1 VRYNALDTAPE
12 AKEQKGYTH
21 AMNRIPP
28 SQKIGKKMEEL
39 LKQGLGGDAD
49 VTSLVIRLGI
59 ERVVQEMVE
68 QEVTDHLEREHY
80 QRRRP
85 EQEHRGY
92 RNGYVPGRIRTAE
105 GEIVVQVPQVRDAPE
120 TYRSQLM
127 TFFRGN
133 SDVLERLAVEM
144 YARGLSTRDI
154 EDALEEATG
163 DRLLSRT
170 AVSQITEVLW
180 DEYEAFAERDLSG
193 FEVEYLFLDA
203 VYESLRQQGGGK
215 EGVLSAWAICA
226 DGRKVMLH
234 LALGNKESY
243 PNWLE
248 FLRDMVRRGL
258 QTPVMVTTDGA
269 PGLIRAVEEVFPNSL
284 RQRCL
289 AHKTRNVTDKVPDSV
304 RAEIK
309 NAVRAAYYAPNR
321 EVANMI
327 AADVLKTYQGTY
339 PAAMRSFQDD
349 WEASIA
355 YLRCPAI
362 HHKRIRTTNLLERS
376 FVEERRRTRTIP
388 RFFSEKSCLK
398 LVFATLWRAS
408 QRWQGVRMSEIERQQ
423 LKLLRREL
431 GQLADA
437 QQEAVDFKTG
447 QRAA

>member
-1 VRYNALDTAPE
+1 MIRTE
-12 AKEQKGYTH
+12 ASKEQKGYSH
-21 AMNRIPP
+21 AMQMIPP
-28 SQKIGKKMEEL
+28 SQKIRKKTEDL
-39 LKQGLGGDAD
+39 LDQGLDGDGD
-49 VTSLVIRLGI
+49 VTSLIVRLGI

-68 QEVTDHLEREHY
+68 QEVTDYLERGYYE
-80 QRRRP
+80 RREP

-92 RNGYVPGRIRTAE
+92 RNGYEPGRMRTAE
-105 GEIVVQVPQVRDAPE
+105 GEIVVQVPQVREAPQ

-127 TFFRGN
+127 IFLRGN

-180 DEYEAFAERDLSG
+180 DEYEEFTERDLSG

-203 VYESLRQQGGGK
+203 IYESLRQQGGGK
-215 EGVLSAWAICA
+215 EGILAAWAICA

-248 FLRDMVRRGL
+248 FLRDLIKRGL
-258 QTPVMVTTDGA
+258 QAPVLVTTDGA
-269 PGLIRAVEEVFPNSL
+269 PGLIRAVEEIFPNSL

-309 NAVRAAYYAPNR
+309 NAVRSAYYAPNR
-321 EVANMI
+321 EVADMI
-327 AADVLKTYQGTY
+327 AAEVLQTYQSEY
-339 PAAMRSFQDD
+339 PTAMRSFQDD
-349 WEASIA
+349 WEASVA

-376 FVEERRRTRTIP
+376 FLEERRRTRSIP

-408 QRWQGVRMSEIERQQ
+408 QRWQCVKMSQIERQQ
-423 LKLLRREL
+423 LRLLRRDL
-431 GQLADA
+431 GQLADDKRDTV
-437 QQEAVDFKTG
+437 EFKPG
-447 QRAA
+447 RLAA

>member
-1 VRYNALDTAPE
+1 MLLTRPLT

-21 AMNRIPP
+21 AMNRVPP
-28 SQKIGKKMEEL
+28 SQKIGKQFEQLMN
-39 LKQGLGGDAD
+39 QGLDGEED
-49 VTSLVIRLGI
+49 VTSMVVRLGI
-59 ERVVQEMVE
+59 ERLVQEMVE
-68 QEVTDHLEREHY
+68 QEVTDYLERGHY
-80 QRRRP
+80 ERRRP

-92 RNGYVPGRIRTAE
+92 RNGYEPGRMRTAE
-105 GEIVVQVPQVRDAPE
+105 GEIVVQVPQVRDAPA
-120 TYRSQLM
+120 TYRSRLM
-127 TFFRGN
+127 VFLRGN

-193 FEVEYLFLDA
+193 FDVEYLFLDA

-215 EGVLSAWAICA
+215 EGVMCAWAICA
-226 DGRKVMLH
+226 DKRKVMLH

-243 PNWLE
+243 ANWLE

-258 QTPVMVTTDGA
+258 QTPVQITTDGA
-269 PGLIRAVEEVFPNSL
+269 PGLMRAVEEVFPNSL

-289 AHKTRNVTDKVPDSV
+289 AHKTRNVTDKVPDSA

-321 EVANMI
+321 EVADTI
-327 AADVLKTYQGTY
+327 AADVLRTYQRDY

-349 WEASIA
+349 WEACVA
-355 YLRCPAI
+355 YLRCPAT

-376 FVEERRRTRTIP
+376 FLEERRRTRTIP

-408 QRWQGVRMSEIERQQ
+408 QRWQGVRMTEIERQQ

-431 GQLADA
+431 GLLPDGTQDAVGLKTQRLAA
-437 QQEAVDFKTG
+437 
-447 QRAA
+447 

>member
-1 VRYNALDTAPE
+1 MLLIRPLT

-21 AMNRIPP
+21 AMHRIPP
-28 SQKIGKKMEEL
+28 SQKIGKKAEDL
-39 LKQGLGGDAD
+39 LKQGLDGEAD
-49 VTSLVIRLGI
+49 VTSLVVRLGI

-68 QEVTDHLEREHY
+68 QEVTDYLERDHY

-92 RNGYVPGRIRTAE
+92 RNGYEPGRIRTAE

-120 TYRSQLM
+120 TYRSRLM
-127 TFFRGN
+127 AFLRGN

-215 EGVLSAWAICA
+215 EGVMCAWAICA

-234 LALGNKESY
+234 LALGHKESY
-243 PNWLE
+243 ANWLD
-248 FLRDMVRRGL
+248 FLRDMVGRGL
-258 QTPVMVTTDGA
+258 QTPVQVTTDGS
-269 PGLIRAVEEVFPNSL
+269 PGLMRAVEEVFPHSL

-289 AHKTRNVTDKVPDSV
+289 AHKTRNVTGKVPDSV

-321 EVANMI
+321 EVADMI
-327 AADVLKTYQGTY
+327 AADVLKTYQRDY

-349 WEASIA
+349 WEACVA

-376 FVEERRRTRTIP
+376 FLEERRRTRTIP

-408 QRWQGVRMSEIERQQ
+408 ERWQGVRMSEIERQQ

-431 GQLADA
+431 GLLPDGTQDAVGLKAQRLAA
-437 QQEAVDFKTG
+437 
-447 QRAA
+447 

>member
-1 VRYNALDTAPE
+1 M
-12 AKEQKGYTH
+12 H
-21 AMNRIPP
+21 RIPP
-28 SQKIGKKMEEL
+28 SQKIRKKLEEL
-39 LKQGLGGDAD
+39 LSQGLDGDGD
-49 VTSLVIRLGI
+49 VTTIVFRLGV
-59 ERVVQEMVE
+59 ERLVQELVE
-68 QEVTDHLEREHY
+68 QEVTDYLGRDHY

-85 EQEHRGY
+85 EQDHRGY
-92 RNGYVPGRIRTAE
+92 RNGYEPGRIRTAE

-120 TYRSQLM
+120 TYRSRLM
-127 TFFRGN
+127 SFLRGH

-170 AVSQITEVLW
+170 AVSQLTEVLW

-203 VYESLRQQGGGK
+203 AYESLRQQGGGK
-215 EGVLSAWAICA
+215 EGVLVAWAICA

-234 LALGNKESY
+234 LALGNNESY

-248 FLRDMVRRGL
+248 FLRDLVRRGL
-258 QTPVMVTTDGA
+258 RTPVLVATDGA
-269 PGLIRAVEEVFPNSL
+269 PGLIRAVEGIFPHSL

-289 AHKTRNVTDKVPDSV
+289 AHRTRNVTDKVPDTV

-309 NAVRAAYYAPNR
+309 NAVRAAYYAPTR
-321 EVANMI
+321 DVVDMTAAN
-327 AADVLKTYQGTY
+327 VLETYQDRY
-339 PAAMRSFQDD
+339 PSAMRSFQDD
-349 WEASIA
+349 WDVCVA

-376 FVEERRRTRTIP
+376 FLEQRRRTKVVP
-388 RFFSEKSCLK
+388 RFFTEKSCLK
-398 LVFATLWRAS
+398 LVFATLWQAS
-408 QRWQGVRMSEIERQQ
+408 QRWQGVRMSEVERQQ

-431 GQLADA
+431 GLLTDDKQDTIALQAR
-437 QQEAVDFKTG
+437 QF
-447 QRAA
+447 AA

>member
-1 VRYNALDTAPE
+1 
-12 AKEQKGYTH
+12 
-21 AMNRIPP
+21 
-28 SQKIGKKMEEL
+28 
-39 LKQGLGGDAD
+39 
-49 VTSLVIRLGI
+49 
-59 ERVVQEMVE
+59 
-68 QEVTDHLEREHY
+68 
-80 QRRRP
+80 
-85 EQEHRGY
+85 
-92 RNGYVPGRIRTAE
+92 
-105 GEIVVQVPQVRDAPE
+105 
-120 TYRSQLM
+120 
-127 TFFRGN
+127 
-133 SDVLERLAVEM
+133 M

-215 EGVLSAWAICA
+215 EGLMCAWAICA
-226 DGRKVMLH
+226 DGRKAMLH

-243 PNWLE
+243 ANWLE
-248 FLRDMVRRGL
+248 FLRDMVKRGL
-258 QTPVMVTTDGA
+258 QTPVLVTTDGA
-269 PGLIRAVEEVFPNSL
+269 PGLMRAVEEIFPNSL

-289 AHKTRNVTDKVPDSV
+289 AHKTRNVTDKVPDSA

-321 EVANMI
+321 EVADMI
-327 AADVLKTYQGTY
+327 AADVLKTYQRDY

-349 WEASIA
+349 WEACVA

-376 FVEERRRTRTIP
+376 FLEERRRTRTIP

-398 LVFATLWRAS
+398 LAFATLWRAS
-408 QRWQGVRMSEIERQQ
+408 QRWQGVRMSGIERQQ

-431 GQLADA
+431 GLQPDGTQDAAGFKAQRLAA
-437 QQEAVDFKTG
+437 
-447 QRAA
+447 

>member
-1 VRYNALDTAPE
+1 M
-12 AKEQKGYTH
+12 H
-21 AMNRIPP
+21 RIPP
-28 SQKIGKKMEEL
+28 SQKIGKKFEQLMN
-39 LKQGLGGDAD
+39 QGLDGEED
-49 VTSLVIRLGI
+49 VTSMVVRLGI

-68 QEVTDHLEREHY
+68 QEVTDYLERGHY

-92 RNGYVPGRIRTAE
+92 RNGYEPGRIRTAE

-120 TYRSQLM
+120 TYRSRLM
-127 TFFRGN
+127 TFLRGN

-215 EGVLSAWAICA
+215 EGVMCAWAICA
-226 DGRKVMLH
+226 DGRKAMLH

-243 PNWLE
+243 ANWLE

-258 QTPVMVTTDGA
+258 QAPVQTTTDGA
-269 PGLIRAVEEVFPNSL
+269 PGVIRAVEEVFPNSL

-289 AHKTRNVTDKVPDSV
+289 AHKTRNVTDKIPNGA
-304 RAEIK
+304 RAEVK

-321 EVANMI
+321 EVADMI
-327 AADVLKTYQGTY
+327 AADVLKTYQSVY

-349 WEASIA
+349 WEACVA

-376 FVEERRRTRTIP
+376 FLEERRRTRTIP

-408 QRWQGVRMSEIERQQ
+408 QRWQGVRMTEIERQQ

-431 GQLADA
+431 GQLADDEQDKVELNA
-437 QQEAVDFKTG
+437 
-447 QRAA
+447 RRIAA

>member
-1 VRYNALDTAPE
+1 MPLIRTRTS
-12 AKEQKGYTH
+12 KGQKGYSH
-21 AMNRIPP
+21 AMHRIPP
-28 SQKIGKKMEEL
+28 SQKIRKKMEEL
-39 LKQGLGGDAD
+39 LDQGLDGDRD
-49 VTSLVIRLGI
+49 VTTIVFRLGV
-59 ERVVQEMVE
+59 ERLVQELVE
-68 QEVTDHLEREHY
+68 QEVTDYLERDHY
-80 QRRRP
+80 ERRQP

-92 RNGYVPGRIRTAE
+92 RNGYEPGRIRTAE

-120 TYRSQLM
+120 TYRSRLM
-127 TFFRGN
+127 SFLRGH

-170 AVSQITEVLW
+170 AVSQVTDVLW
-180 DEYEAFAERDLSG
+180 DEYEAFAERDLSS

-203 VYESLRQQGGGK
+203 VYESLREQGGGK
-215 EGVLSAWAICA
+215 EGVLAAWAICA

-248 FLRDMVRRGL
+248 FLRDLVRRGL
-258 QTPVMVTTDGA
+258 RTPVLVATDGA
-269 PGLIRAVEEVFPNSL
+269 PGLIAAVEEVFPNSL

-289 AHKTRNVTDKVPDSV
+289 AHKTRNVTDKVPDTV

-309 NAVRAAYYAPNR
+309 NAVRAAYYAPTR
-321 EVANMI
+321 EVADMI
-327 AADVLKTYQGTY
+327 AATVLETYQDRY
-339 PAAMRSFQDD
+339 PSAMRSFQDD
-349 WEASIA
+349 WEACVA

-376 FVEERRRTRTIP
+376 FLEQRRRTKVIP
-388 RFFSEKSCLK
+388 RFFTEKSCLK

-408 QRWQGVRMSEIERQQ
+408 QRWQGVRMSEVERQQ

-431 GQLADA
+431 GLLTDDKPDTISLQSR
-437 QQEAVDFKTG
+437 QF
-447 QRAA
+447 AA

>member
-1 VRYNALDTAPE
+1 MLLMRPLT

-21 AMNRIPP
+21 AMHRIPP
-28 SQKIGKKMEEL
+28 SQKIGKKAEDL
-39 LKQGLGGDAD
+39 LKQGLDGGED
-49 VTSLVIRLGI
+49 VTSLVVRLGI

-68 QEVTDHLEREHY
+68 QEVTDYLERGHY

-92 RNGYVPGRIRTAE
+92 RNGYEPGRIRTAE

-120 TYRSQLM
+120 TYRSRLM
-127 TFFRGN
+127 TFLRGN

-215 EGVLSAWAICA
+215 EGILSAWAICA

-243 PNWLE
+243 ANWLE

-258 QTPVMVTTDGA
+258 QTPVQVTTDGS
-269 PGLIRAVEEVFPNSL
+269 PGLMRAVEEVFPNSL

-321 EVANMI
+321 EVADMI
-327 AADVLKTYQGTY
+327 GADVLKTYQSTY

-349 WEASIA
+349 WEACIA

-376 FVEERRRTRTIP
+376 FLEERRRTRTIP

-408 QRWQGVRMSEIERQQ
+408 QRWQAVRMSEIERQQ

-431 GQLADA
+431 GLLPDGTPDADGLRVRRLAA
-437 QQEAVDFKTG
+437 
-447 QRAA
+447 

>member
-1 VRYNALDTAPE
+1 MLLIRTLAS
-12 AKEQKGYTH
+12 KEQKGYSH
-21 AMNRIPP
+21 AMHRIPP
-28 SQKIGKKMEEL
+28 SQKIHKKAEEL
-39 LKQGLGGDAD
+39 LNKGLEGEAD
-49 VTSLVIRLGI
+49 VTTLILRLGI

-68 QEVTDHLEREHY
+68 QEVTDYLERDHY

-92 RNGYVPGRIRTAE
+92 RNGYEPGRMRTAE

-120 TYRSQLM
+120 TYRSRLM
-127 TFFRGN
+127 SFLRGN

-215 EGVLSAWAICA
+215 EGVLCAWAICA

-248 FLRDMVRRGL
+248 FLRDMVKRGL
-258 QTPVMVTTDGA
+258 QTPVLVTTDGA
-269 PGLIRAVEEVFPNSL
+269 PGLIRAVEEVFPHSL

-289 AHKTRNVTDKVPDSV
+289 AHKTRNVTDKVPDRV

-309 NAVRAAYYAPNR
+309 NAVQAAYYAPNR
-321 EVANMI
+321 QVADMV
-327 AADVLKTYQGTY
+327 AADVLKTHQSDY
-339 PAAMRSFQDD
+339 PAAMHSFQDD
-349 WEASIA
+349 WEACVA

-362 HHKRIRTTNLLERS
+362 HHQRIRTTNLLERS

-388 RFFSEKSCLK
+388 RFFSERSCLK

-408 QRWQGVRMSEIERQQ
+408 QRWQGVRMSDIERQQ
-423 LKLLRREL
+423 LRLLRRQL
-431 GQLADA
+431 GLLPDGTQDA
-437 QQEAVDFKTG
+437 VGLKV
-447 QRAA
+447 QRIAA

>member
-1 VRYNALDTAPE
+1 MLLTRPLT

-21 AMNRIPP
+21 AMHRIPP
-28 SQKIGKKMEEL
+28 SQKIGKQFEQLMKHGLDGEEDL
-39 LKQGLGGDAD
+39 
-49 VTSLVIRLGI
+49 TSLVVRLGI
-59 ERVVQEMVE
+59 ERLVQEMVE
-68 QEVTDHLEREHY
+68 QEATDYLERGHY
-80 QRRRP
+80 ERRRP

-92 RNGYVPGRIRTAE
+92 RNGYEPGRMRTAE
-105 GEIVVQVPQVRDAPE
+105 GEILVQVPQVRDAPA
-120 TYRSQLM
+120 TYRSRLM
-127 TFFRGN
+127 VFLRGN

-170 AVSQITEVLW
+170 AVSQITDVLW
-180 DEYEAFAERDLSG
+180 DEYEAFAERDLTD

-203 VYESLRQQGGGK
+203 VYESLRQRGGGK
-215 EGVLSAWAICA
+215 EGILCAWAICA

-234 LALGNKESY
+234 LGLGNKESY
-243 PNWLE
+243 TNWLE

-258 QTPVMVTTDGA
+258 QTPVLVTTDGA
-269 PGLIRAVEEVFPNSL
+269 PGLIRAVEEVFPDSL

-304 RAEIK
+304 RAEVK
-309 NAVRAAYYAPNR
+309 NAIRAAYYAPNR
-321 EVANMI
+321 EVADKI
-327 AADVLKTYQGTY
+327 AADALKTYQADY
-339 PAAMRSFQDD
+339 PVAMRSFQDD
-349 WEASIA
+349 WEASVA
-355 YLRCPAI
+355 YLRCPTI

-376 FVEERRRTRTIP
+376 FLEERRRTRTIP

-408 QRWQGVRMSEIERQQ
+408 QRWQGVRMSEMERQQ

-431 GQLADA
+431 GLPPDGTQDAAGLKVRQLAA
-437 QQEAVDFKTG
+437 
-447 QRAA
+447 